1 MLKTNGNI
9 NNSITL
15 NLMSSP
21 NINSL
26 NSQDLIGPSLSSKI
40 EKFIQESQG
49 VTIPSIVFEYLSKE
63 DKDFEYKDLK
73 NFYVQFGEIDEFE
86 LNGKISIVLFKSFF
100 AANVC
105 REFLSNEHN
114 FKDNLKKDFKVKWFE
129 IEKDS
134 ELIDQKLLEKFHK
147 IDEKNK
153 IHLNLNLKE
162 LKKNGK
168 SNNKQANE
176 NDNNHLNLNDKLKN
190 NEMGMKI
197 NFNINMN
204 NVNNVNLNN
213 NINGFS
219 NINGNNING
228 FYNGNNININSQIM
242 NNNQTNLQNLFNNLQ
257 ITNNINNKFPI
268 NNINQFNTVNNIN
281 NYNNNLITNNFNHI
295 NNSYNNN
302 NYNNNYNIN
311 NNINNNNFNNDL
323 NNNNHNNPIIIN
335 NNSSIQ
341 NNHNNSNIGKYICKY
356 EILIPN
362 DKDFKIAKR
371 IIGSKGN
378 NMKQI
383 VDLIQGIKLR
393 LRGKGSGFKEGPK
406 NKESDEPLHLCISSK
421 NIEEMNRACLLINN
435 LLEKI
440 YEDYKIYCYK
450 NGLIPVPQIAI
461 KQDIIFSYRKNSH

>member
-1 MLKTNGNI
+1 MLNTNGNI

-15 NLMSSP
+15 NVMSSP

-26 NSQDLIGPSLSSKI
+26 NSENLIGPSLSSKI

-73 NFYVQFGEIDEFE
+73 NFYEQFGDIDEFE
-86 LNGKISIVLFKSFF
+86 LNGKISVVLFKSFF

-129 IEKDS
+129 IDKDS
-134 ELIDQKLLEKFHK
+134 ELIDQKLLEKFQK

-153 IHLNLNLKE
+153 FYLNLNLKN
-162 LKKNGK
+162 LKNGK
-168 SNNKQANE
+168 NKNKQTNNN
-176 NDNNHLNLNDKLKN
+176 NDLDINDSN

-228 FYNGNNININSQIM
+228 FYNGKGNNININSQIM
-242 NNNQTNLQNLFNNLQ
+242 NNNQTYLQNLFNNLQ
-257 ITNNINNKFPI
+257 IANNINNKFPI
-268 NNINQFNTVNNIN
+268 NNINNINTINTINNFNNNI
-281 NYNNNLITNNFNHI
+281 ITNNSYINQNNHNNQNSIII
-295 NNSYNNN
+295 NHNSINQ
-302 NYNNNYNIN
+302 N
-311 NNINNNNFNNDL
+311 NNIN
-323 NNNNHNNPIIIN
+323 
-335 NNSSIQ
+335 
-341 NNHNNSNIGKYICKY
+341 NNSNIGKYICKY

-362 DKDFKIAKR
+362 EKDFRIAKR

-378 NMKQI
+378 NMKKI
-383 VDLIQGIKLR
+383 VDLVQGIKLR

>member
-1 MLKTNGNI
+1 MLNTNGNI

-26 NSQDLIGPSLSSKI
+26 NSENLIGPSLSSKI

-73 NFYVQFGEIDEFE
+73 NFYEQFGDIDEFE
-86 LNGKISIVLFKSFF
+86 LNGKISVVLFKSFF

-114 FKDNLKKDFKVKWFE
+114 FKDNLKKDFKVRWFE
-129 IEKDS
+129 IDKDN
-134 ELIDQKLLEKFHK
+134 ELIDQKLLEKFQK

-153 IHLNLNLKE
+153 FYLNLNLKN
-162 LKKNGK
+162 LKNGK
-168 SNNKQANE
+168 NKNKQSNNNNDLDI
-176 NDNNHLNLNDKLKN
+176 NDNSN

-228 FYNGNNININSQIM
+228 FYNGKGNNININSQIM
-242 NNNQTNLQNLFNNLQ
+242 NNNQTDLQNLFNNLQ
-257 ITNNINNKFPI
+257 IANNINNKFPI
-268 NNINQFNTVNNIN
+268 NNINNINTINNIN
-281 NYNNNLITNNFNHI
+281 NFNNNIITNNFNSI
-295 NNSYNNN
+295 NNSYVNQNNHN
-302 NYNNNYNIN
+302 NQNSIIINHNSINQN
-311 NNINNNNFNNDL
+311 NNIN
-323 NNNNHNNPIIIN
+323 
-335 NNSSIQ
+335 
-341 NNHNNSNIGKYICKY
+341 NNSNIGKYICKY

-362 DKDFKIAKR
+362 EKDFRIAKR

-378 NMKQI
+378 NMKKI
-383 VDLIQGIKLR
+383 VDLVQGIKLR

>member
-1 MLKTNGNI
+1 MLNTNGNI

-15 NLMSSP
+15 NVMSSP

-26 NSQDLIGPSLSSKI
+26 NSENLIGPSLSSKI

-73 NFYVQFGEIDEFE
+73 NFYEQFGDIDEFE
-86 LNGKISIVLFKSFF
+86 LNGKISVVLFKSFF

-114 FKDNLKKDFKVKWFE
+114 FKDNLKKDFKVRWFE
-129 IEKDS
+129 IDKDN
-134 ELIDQKLLEKFHK
+134 ELIDQKLLEKFQK

-153 IHLNLNLKE
+153 FYLNLNLKN
-162 LKKNGK
+162 LKNGK
-168 SNNKQANE
+168 NKNKQTNNNNDLDI
-176 NDNNHLNLNDKLKN
+176 NDNSN

-228 FYNGNNININSQIM
+228 FYNGKGNNININSQIM
-242 NNNQTNLQNLFNNLQ
+242 NNNQTYLQNLFNNLQ
-257 ITNNINNKFPI
+257 IANNINNKIPI
-268 NNINQFNTVNNIN
+268 NNINNINTINNIN
-281 NYNNNLITNNFNHI
+281 NFNNNIITNNFNSI
-295 NNSYNNN
+295 NNSYVNQ
-302 NYNNNYNIN
+302 
-311 NNINNNNFNNDL
+311 
-323 NNNNHNNPIIIN
+323 NNHNNQNSIIIN
-335 NNSSIQ
+335 HNSINQ
-341 NNHNNSNIGKYICKY
+341 NNIINNNSNIGKYICKY

-362 DKDFKIAKR
+362 EKDFRIAKR

-378 NMKQI
+378 NMKKI
-383 VDLIQGIKLR
+383 VDLVQGIKLR

-450 NGLIPVPQIAI
+450 NGLNPVPQIAI

>member
-1 MLKTNGNI
+1 MLNTNGNI

-15 NLMSSP
+15 NVMSSP

-26 NSQDLIGPSLSSKI
+26 NSENLIGPSLSSKI

-73 NFYVQFGEIDEFE
+73 NFYEQFGDIDEFE
-86 LNGKISIVLFKSFF
+86 LNGKISVVLFKSFF

-114 FKDNLKKDFKVKWFE
+114 FKDNLKKDFKVRWFE
-129 IEKDS
+129 IDKDN
-134 ELIDQKLLEKFHK
+134 ELIDQKLLEKFQK

-153 IHLNLNLKE
+153 FYLNLNLKN
-162 LKKNGK
+162 LKNGK
-168 SNNKQANE
+168 NKNKQTNNNNDLDI
-176 NDNNHLNLNDKLKN
+176 NDNSN

-197 NFNINMN
+197 NFNINRN
-204 NVNNVNLNN
+204 NVNNLNLNN

-228 FYNGNNININSQIM
+228 FYNGKGNNININSQIM
-242 NNNQTNLQNLFNNLQ
+242 NNNQIYLQNLFNNLQ
-257 ITNNINNKFPI
+257 IANNINNKIPI
-268 NNINQFNTVNNIN
+268 NNINNINTINNIN
-281 NYNNNLITNNFNHI
+281 NFNNNIITNNSYI
-295 NNSYNNN
+295 NQ
-302 NYNNNYNIN
+302 
-311 NNINNNNFNNDL
+311 
-323 NNNNHNNPIIIN
+323 NNHNNQNSIIIN
-335 NNSSIQ
+335 HNSINQ
-341 NNHNNSNIGKYICKY
+341 NNNINNSNIGKYICKY

-362 DKDFKIAKR
+362 EKDFRIAKR

-378 NMKQI
+378 NMKKI
-383 VDLIQGIKLR
+383 VDLVQGIKLR

-450 NGLIPVPQIAI
+450 NGLNPVPQIAI

>member
-1 MLKTNGNI
+1 MLNTNGNI

-26 NSQDLIGPSLSSKI
+26 NSDNLIGPSLSSKI

-73 NFYVQFGEIDEFE
+73 NFYEQFGDIDEFE
-86 LNGKISIVLFKSFF
+86 LNGKISVVLFKSFF

-129 IEKDS
+129 IDKDS
-134 ELIDQKLLEKFHK
+134 ELIDQKLLEKFQK

-153 IHLNLNLKE
+153 FYLNLNLKN
-162 LKKNGK
+162 LKNGK
-168 SNNKQANE
+168 NKNKQSNNNNDLDI
-176 NDNNHLNLNDKLKN
+176 NDNSN

-228 FYNGNNININSQIM
+228 FYNGKGNNININSQIM
-242 NNNQTNLQNLFNNLQ
+242 NNNQTDLQNLFNNLQ
-257 ITNNINNKFPI
+257 IANNINNKFPI
-268 NNINQFNTVNNIN
+268 NNINNINTINNIN
-281 NYNNNLITNNFNHI
+281 NFNNNIITNNFNSI
-295 NNSYNNN
+295 NNSYVNQNNHN
-302 NYNNNYNIN
+302 NQNSIIINHNSINQN
-311 NNINNNNFNNDL
+311 NNIN
-323 NNNNHNNPIIIN
+323 
-335 NNSSIQ
+335 
-341 NNHNNSNIGKYICKY
+341 NNSNIGKYICKY

-362 DKDFKIAKR
+362 EKDFRIAKR

-378 NMKQI
+378 NMKKI
-383 VDLIQGIKLR
+383 VDLVQGIKLR

>member
-1 MLKTNGNI
+1 MLNTNGNI

-15 NLMSSP
+15 NVMSSP

-26 NSQDLIGPSLSSKI
+26 NSENLIGPSLSSKI

-73 NFYVQFGEIDEFE
+73 NFYEQFGDIDEFE
-86 LNGKISIVLFKSFF
+86 LNGKISVVLFKSFF

-114 FKDNLKKDFKVKWFE
+114 FKDNLKKDFKVRWFE
-129 IEKDS
+129 IDKDN
-134 ELIDQKLLEKFHK
+134 ELIDQKLLEKFQK

-153 IHLNLNLKE
+153 FYLNLNLKN
-162 LKKNGK
+162 LKNGK
-168 SNNKQANE
+168 NKNKQTNNNNDLDI
-176 NDNNHLNLNDKLKN
+176 NDNSN

-228 FYNGNNININSQIM
+228 FYNGKGNNININSQIM
-242 NNNQTNLQNLFNNLQ
+242 NNNQTYLQNLFNNLQ
-257 ITNNINNKFPI
+257 IANNINNKIPI
-268 NNINQFNTVNNIN
+268 NNINNINTINNIN
-281 NYNNNLITNNFNHI
+281 NFNNNIITNNSYI
-295 NNSYNNN
+295 NQ
-302 NYNNNYNIN
+302 
-311 NNINNNNFNNDL
+311 
-323 NNNNHNNPIIIN
+323 NNHNNQNSIIIN
-335 NNSSIQ
+335 HNSINQ
-341 NNHNNSNIGKYICKY
+341 NNNINNSNIGKYICKY

-362 DKDFKIAKR
+362 EKDFRIAKR

-378 NMKQI
+378 NMKKI
-383 VDLIQGIKLR
+383 VDLVQGIKLR

-450 NGLIPVPQIAI
+450 NGLNPVPQIAI

>member
-1 MLKTNGNI
+1 MLNTNGNI

-26 NSQDLIGPSLSSKI
+26 NSENLIGPSLSSKI

-73 NFYVQFGEIDEFE
+73 NFYEQFGDIDEFE
-86 LNGKISIVLFKSFF
+86 LNGKISVVLFKSFF

-114 FKDNLKKDFKVKWFE
+114 FKDNLKKDFNVKWFE
-129 IEKDS
+129 IDKDS
-134 ELIDQKLLEKFHK
+134 ELIDQKLLEKFQK

-153 IHLNLNLKE
+153 FYLNLNLKN
-162 LKKNGK
+162 LKNGK
-168 SNNKQANE
+168 NKNKQSNNN
-176 NDNNHLNLNDKLKN
+176 NDLDINDSN

-228 FYNGNNININSQIM
+228 FYNGKGNNININSQIM
-242 NNNQTNLQNLFNNLQ
+242 NNNQTDLQNLFNNLQ
-257 ITNNINNKFPI
+257 IANNINNKFPI
-268 NNINQFNTVNNIN
+268 NNINNINTINNIN
-281 NYNNNLITNNFNHI
+281 NFNNNIITNNFNSI
-295 NNSYNNN
+295 NNSYVNQNNHN
-302 NYNNNYNIN
+302 NQNSIIIN
-311 NNINNNNFNNDL
+311 HNSINQNNNFNN
-323 NNNNHNNPIIIN
+323 
-335 NNSSIQ
+335 
-341 NNHNNSNIGKYICKY
+341 NSNTGKYICKY

-362 DKDFKIAKR
+362 EKDFRIAKR

-378 NMKQI
+378 NMKKI
-383 VDLIQGIKLR
+383 VDLVQGIKLR

>member
-1 MLKTNGNI
+1 MLNTNGNI

-26 NSQDLIGPSLSSKI
+26 NSENLIGPSLSSKI

-73 NFYVQFGEIDEFE
+73 NFYEQFGDIDEFE
-86 LNGKISIVLFKSFF
+86 LNGKISVVLFKSFF

-114 FKDNLKKDFKVKWFE
+114 FKDNLKKDFKVRWFE
-129 IEKDS
+129 IDKDN
-134 ELIDQKLLEKFHK
+134 ELINQKLLEKFQK
-147 IDEKNK
+147 INEKNK
-153 IHLNLNLKE
+153 FYLNLNLKN
-162 LKKNGK
+162 LKNGK
-168 SNNKQANE
+168 NKNKQTNNNNDLDI
-176 NDNNHLNLNDKLKN
+176 NDNSN

-228 FYNGNNININSQIM
+228 FYNGKVNNININSQIM
-242 NNNQTNLQNLFNNLQ
+242 NNNQTYLQNLFNNLQ
-257 ITNNINNKFPI
+257 IANNINNKIPI
-268 NNINQFNTVNNIN
+268 NNINNINTINNIN
-281 NYNNNLITNNFNHI
+281 NFNNNIITNNSYI
-295 NNSYNNN
+295 NQ
-302 NYNNNYNIN
+302 
-311 NNINNNNFNNDL
+311 
-323 NNNNHNNPIIIN
+323 NNHNNQNSIIIN
-335 NNSSIQ
+335 HNSINQ
-341 NNHNNSNIGKYICKY
+341 NNNYKNSNIGKYICKY

-362 DKDFKIAKR
+362 EKDFRIAKR

-378 NMKQI
+378 NMKKI
-383 VDLIQGIKLR
+383 VDLVQGIKLR

-450 NGLIPVPQIAI
+450 NGLNPVPQIAI
-461 KQDIIFSYRKNSH
+461 KQDMIFSYRKNSH

>member
-1 MLKTNGNI
+1 MLNTNGNI
-9 NNSITL
+9 NNSIIL
-15 NLMSSP
+15 NVMSSP

-26 NSQDLIGPSLSSKI
+26 NSENLIGPSLSSKI

-73 NFYVQFGEIDEFE
+73 NFYEQFGDIDEFE
-86 LNGKISIVLFKSFF
+86 LNGKISVVLFKSFF

-114 FKDNLKKDFKVKWFE
+114 FKDNLKKDFKVRWFE
-129 IEKDS
+129 IDKDN
-134 ELIDQKLLEKFHK
+134 ELIDQKLLEKFQK

-153 IHLNLNLKE
+153 FYLNLNLKN
-162 LKKNGK
+162 LKNGK
-168 SNNKQANE
+168 NKNKQTNNNNDLDI
-176 NDNNHLNLNDKLKN
+176 NDNLN

-204 NVNNVNLNN
+204 NVNNLNLNN

-228 FYNGNNININSQIM
+228 FYNGKGNNININSQIM
-242 NNNQTNLQNLFNNLQ
+242 NNNQIYLQNLFNNLQ
-257 ITNNINNKFPI
+257 IANNINNKIPI
-268 NNINQFNTVNNIN
+268 NNINNINTINNIN
-281 NYNNNLITNNFNHI
+281 NFNNNIITNNSYI
-295 NNSYNNN
+295 NQ
-302 NYNNNYNIN
+302 
-311 NNINNNNFNNDL
+311 
-323 NNNNHNNPIIIN
+323 NNHNNQNSIIIN
-335 NNSSIQ
+335 NNSINQ
-341 NNHNNSNIGKYICKY
+341 NNNINNSNIGKYICKY

-362 DKDFKIAKR
+362 EKDFRIAKR

-378 NMKQI
+378 NMKKI
-383 VDLIQGIKLR
+383 VDLVQGIKLR

>member
-1 MLKTNGNI
+1 MLNTNGNI

-15 NLMSSP
+15 NVMSSP

-26 NSQDLIGPSLSSKI
+26 NSENLIGPSLSSKI

-73 NFYVQFGEIDEFE
+73 NFYEQFGDIDEFE
-86 LNGKISIVLFKSFF
+86 LNGKISVVLFKSFF

-129 IEKDS
+129 IDKDS
-134 ELIDQKLLEKFHK
+134 ELIDQKLLEKFQK

-153 IHLNLNLKE
+153 FYLNLNLKN
-162 LKKNGK
+162 LKNGK
-168 SNNKQANE
+168 NKNKQTNNNNDLDI
-176 NDNNHLNLNDKLKN
+176 NDNLN

-228 FYNGNNININSQIM
+228 FYNGKGNNININSQIM
-242 NNNQTNLQNLFNNLQ
+242 NNNQIYLQNLFNNLQ
-257 ITNNINNKFPI
+257 IANNINNKIPI
-268 NNINQFNTVNNIN
+268 NNINNINTINNIN
-281 NYNNNLITNNFNHI
+281 NFNNNIITNNFNSI
-295 NNSYNNN
+295 NNSHVNQNNHN
-302 NYNNNYNIN
+302 NQNSIIIN
-311 NNINNNNFNNDL
+311 HNSINQNNNFN
-323 NNNNHNNPIIIN
+323 
-335 NNSSIQ
+335 
-341 NNHNNSNIGKYICKY
+341 NNSNIGKYICKY

-362 DKDFKIAKR
+362 EKDFRIAKR

-378 NMKQI
+378 NMKKI
-383 VDLIQGIKLR
+383 VDLVQGIKLR

>member
-1 MLKTNGNI
+1 MLNTNGNI
-9 NNSITL
+9 NNSIIL
-15 NLMSSP
+15 NVMSSP

-26 NSQDLIGPSLSSKI
+26 NSENLIGPSLSSKI

-73 NFYVQFGEIDEFE
+73 NFYEQFGDIDEFE
-86 LNGKISIVLFKSFF
+86 LNGKISVVLFKSFF

-114 FKDNLKKDFKVKWFE
+114 FKDNLKKDFKVRWFE
-129 IEKDS
+129 IDKDN
-134 ELIDQKLLEKFHK
+134 ELIDQKLLEKFQK

-153 IHLNLNLKE
+153 FYLNLNLKN
-162 LKKNGK
+162 LKNGK
-168 SNNKQANE
+168 NKNKQTNNNNDLDI
-176 NDNNHLNLNDKLKN
+176 NDNLN

-204 NVNNVNLNN
+204 NVNNLNLNN

-228 FYNGNNININSQIM
+228 FYNGKGNNININSQIM
-242 NNNQTNLQNLFNNLQ
+242 NNNQIYLQNLFNNLQ
-257 ITNNINNKFPI
+257 IANNINNKIPI
-268 NNINQFNTVNNIN
+268 NNINNINTINNIN
-281 NYNNNLITNNFNHI
+281 NFNNNIITNNSYI
-295 NNSYNNN
+295 NQ
-302 NYNNNYNIN
+302 
-311 NNINNNNFNNDL
+311 
-323 NNNNHNNPIIIN
+323 NNHNNQNSIIIN
-335 NNSSIQ
+335 HNSINQ
-341 NNHNNSNIGKYICKY
+341 NNNINNSNIGKYICKY

-362 DKDFKIAKR
+362 EKDFRIAKR

-378 NMKQI
+378 NMKKI
-383 VDLIQGIKLR
+383 VDLVQGIKLR

>member
-1 MLKTNGNI
+1 MLNTNGSIKNL
-9 NNSITL
+9 ITL

-26 NSQDLIGPSLSSKI
+26 NSENLIGPSLSSKI

-73 NFYVQFGEIDEFE
+73 NFYEQFGDIDEFE
-86 LNGKISIVLFKSFF
+86 LNGKISVVLFKSFF

-114 FKDNLKKDFKVKWFE
+114 FKDNLKKDFKVRWFE
-129 IEKDS
+129 IDKDN
-134 ELIDQKLLEKFHK
+134 ELIDQKLLEKFQK

-153 IHLNLNLKE
+153 FYLNLNLKN
-162 LKKNGK
+162 LKNGK
-168 SNNKQANE
+168 NKNKQTNNNNDLDI
-176 NDNNHLNLNDKLKN
+176 NDNSN

-228 FYNGNNININSQIM
+228 FYNGKGNNININSQIM
-242 NNNQTNLQNLFNNLQ
+242 NNNQIYLQNLFNNLQ
-257 ITNNINNKFPI
+257 IANNINNKIPI
-268 NNINQFNTVNNIN
+268 NNINNINTINNIN
-281 NYNNNLITNNFNHI
+281 NFNNNIITNNSYINQNNHNNQNSIII
-295 NNSYNNN
+295 NHNSINQ
-302 NYNNNYNIN
+302 N
-311 NNINNNNFNNDL
+311 NNIN
-323 NNNNHNNPIIIN
+323 
-335 NNSSIQ
+335 
-341 NNHNNSNIGKYICKY
+341 NNSNIGKYICKY

-362 DKDFKIAKR
+362 EKDFRIAKR

-378 NMKQI
+378 NMKKI
-383 VDLIQGIKLR
+383 VDLVQGIKLR

>member
-1 MLKTNGNI
+1 MLNTNGNI

-26 NSQDLIGPSLSSKI
+26 NSENLIGPSLSSKI

-73 NFYVQFGEIDEFE
+73 NFYEQFGDIDEFE
-86 LNGKISIVLFKSFF
+86 LNGKISVVLFKSFF

-114 FKDNLKKDFKVKWFE
+114 FKDNLKKDFNVKWFE
-129 IEKDS
+129 IDKDS
-134 ELIDQKLLEKFHK
+134 ELIDQKLLEKFQK

-153 IHLNLNLKE
+153 FYLNLNLKN
-162 LKKNGK
+162 LKNGK
-168 SNNKQANE
+168 NKNKQSNNNNDLDI
-176 NDNNHLNLNDKLKN
+176 NDNSN

-228 FYNGNNININSQIM
+228 FYNGKGNNININSQIM
-242 NNNQTNLQNLFNNLQ
+242 NNNQTDLQNLFNNLQ

-268 NNINQFNTVNNIN
+268 NNINTINNIN
-281 NYNNNLITNNFNHI
+281 NFNNNIITNNFNSI
-295 NNSYNNN
+295 NNSY
-302 NYNNNYNIN
+302 IN
-311 NNINNNNFNNDL
+311 Q
-323 NNNNHNNPIIIN
+323 NNHNNQNSIIINHNSINQNNIIN
-335 NNSSIQ
+335 NNS
-341 NNHNNSNIGKYICKY
+341 NTGKYICKY

-362 DKDFKIAKR
+362 EKDFRIAKR

-378 NMKQI
+378 NMKKI
-383 VDLIQGIKLR
+383 VDLVQGIKLR

>member
-1 MLKTNGNI
+1 MLNTNGNI

-15 NLMSSP
+15 NVMSSP

-26 NSQDLIGPSLSSKI
+26 NSENLIGPSLSSKI

-73 NFYVQFGEIDEFE
+73 NFYEQFGDIDEFE
-86 LNGKISIVLFKSFF
+86 LNGKISVVLFKSFF

-114 FKDNLKKDFKVKWFE
+114 FKDNLKKDFKVRWFE
-129 IEKDS
+129 IDKDN
-134 ELIDQKLLEKFHK
+134 ELINQKLLEKFQK
-147 IDEKNK
+147 INEKNK
-153 IHLNLNLKE
+153 FYLNLNLKN
-162 LKKNGK
+162 LKNGK
-168 SNNKQANE
+168 NKNKQTNNNNDLDI
-176 NDNNHLNLNDKLKN
+176 NDNSN

-228 FYNGNNININSQIM
+228 FYNGKVNNININSQIM
-242 NNNQTNLQNLFNNLQ
+242 NNNQTYLQNLVNNLQ
-257 ITNNINNKFPI
+257 IANNINNKIPI
-268 NNINQFNTVNNIN
+268 NNINNINTINNIN
-281 NYNNNLITNNFNHI
+281 NFNNNIITNNSYI
-295 NNSYNNN
+295 NQ
-302 NYNNNYNIN
+302 
-311 NNINNNNFNNDL
+311 
-323 NNNNHNNPIIIN
+323 NNHNNQNSIIIN
-335 NNSSIQ
+335 HNSINQ
-341 NNHNNSNIGKYICKY
+341 NNNINNSNIGKYICKY

-362 DKDFKIAKR
+362 EKDFRIAKR

-378 NMKQI
+378 NMKKI
-383 VDLIQGIKLR
+383 VDLVQGIKLR

-450 NGLIPVPQIAI
+450 NGLNPVPQIAI
-461 KQDIIFSYRKNSH
+461 KQDMIFSYRKNSH

>member
-1 MLKTNGNI
+1 MLNTNGSI
-9 NNSITL
+9 KNSITL

-26 NSQDLIGPSLSSKI
+26 NSENLIGPSLSSKI

-73 NFYVQFGEIDEFE
+73 NFYEQFGDIDEFE
-86 LNGKISIVLFKSFF
+86 LNGKISVVLFKSFF

-114 FKDNLKKDFKVKWFE
+114 FKDNLKKDFNVKWFE
-129 IEKDS
+129 IDKDS
-134 ELIDQKLLEKFHK
+134 ELIDQKLLEKFQK

-153 IHLNLNLKE
+153 FYLNLNLKN
-162 LKKNGK
+162 LKNGK
-168 SNNKQANE
+168 NKNKQSNNNNDLDI
-176 NDNNHLNLNDKLKN
+176 NDNSN

-228 FYNGNNININSQIM
+228 FYNGKGNNININSQIM
-242 NNNQTNLQNLFNNLQ
+242 NNNQTDLQNLFNNLQ
-257 ITNNINNKFPI
+257 IANNINNKFPI
-268 NNINQFNTVNNIN
+268 NNINNINTINNIN
-281 NYNNNLITNNFNHI
+281 NFNNNIITNNFNSI
-295 NNSYNNN
+295 NNSYVNQNNHN
-302 NYNNNYNIN
+302 NQNSIIIN
-311 NNINNNNFNNDL
+311 HNSINQNNNFNN
-323 NNNNHNNPIIIN
+323 
-335 NNSSIQ
+335 
-341 NNHNNSNIGKYICKY
+341 NSNTGKYICKY

-362 DKDFKIAKR
+362 EKDFRIAKR

-378 NMKQI
+378 NMKKI
-383 VDLIQGIKLR
+383 VDLVQGIKLR

>member
-1 MLKTNGNI
+1 MLNTNGNI

-26 NSQDLIGPSLSSKI
+26 NSENLIGPSLSSKI

-73 NFYVQFGEIDEFE
+73 NFYEQFGDIDEFE
-86 LNGKISIVLFKSFF
+86 LNGKISVVLFKSFF

-129 IEKDS
+129 IDKDS
-134 ELIDQKLLEKFHK
+134 ELIDQKLLEKFQK

-153 IHLNLNLKE
+153 FYLNLNLKN
-162 LKKNGK
+162 LKNGK
-168 SNNKQANE
+168 NKNKQSNNNNDLDI
-176 NDNNHLNLNDKLKN
+176 NDNSN

-228 FYNGNNININSQIM
+228 FYNGKGNNININSQIM
-242 NNNQTNLQNLFNNLQ
+242 NNNQTDLQNLFNNLQ
-257 ITNNINNKFPI
+257 IANNINNKIPI
-268 NNINQFNTVNNIN
+268 NNINNINTINNIN
-281 NYNNNLITNNFNHI
+281 NFNNNIITNNSYINQNNHNNQNSIII
-295 NNSYNNN
+295 NHNS
-302 NYNNNYNIN
+302 IN
-311 NNINNNNFNNDL
+311 QNNNFN
-323 NNNNHNNPIIIN
+323 
-335 NNSSIQ
+335 
-341 NNHNNSNIGKYICKY
+341 NNSNIGKYICKY

-362 DKDFKIAKR
+362 EKDFRIAKR

-378 NMKQI
+378 NMKKI
-383 VDLIQGIKLR
+383 VDLVQGIKLR

>member
-1 MLKTNGNI
+1 MLNTNGNI
-9 NNSITL
+9 KNLITL

-26 NSQDLIGPSLSSKI
+26 NSDNLIGPSLSSKI

-73 NFYVQFGEIDEFE
+73 NFYEQFGDIDEFE
-86 LNGKISIVLFKSFF
+86 LNGKISVVLFKSFF

-129 IEKDS
+129 IDKDS
-134 ELIDQKLLEKFHK
+134 ELIDQKLLEKFQK

-153 IHLNLNLKE
+153 FYLNLNLKN
-162 LKKNGK
+162 LKNGK
-168 SNNKQANE
+168 NKNKQSNNNNDLDI
-176 NDNNHLNLNDKLKN
+176 NDNLN

-204 NVNNVNLNN
+204 NVNNLNLNN

-228 FYNGNNININSQIM
+228 FYNGKGNNININSQIM
-242 NNNQTNLQNLFNNLQ
+242 NNNQTDLQNLFNNLQ
-257 ITNNINNKFPI
+257 IANNINNKFPI
-268 NNINQFNTVNNIN
+268 NNINNINTINNIN
-281 NYNNNLITNNFNHI
+281 NFNNNIITNNSYI
-295 NNSYNNN
+295 NQ
-302 NYNNNYNIN
+302 
-311 NNINNNNFNNDL
+311 
-323 NNNNHNNPIIIN
+323 NNHNNQNSIIIN
-335 NNSSIQ
+335 HNSINQ
-341 NNHNNSNIGKYICKY
+341 NNIINNNSNIGKYICKY

-362 DKDFKIAKR
+362 EKDFRIAKR

-378 NMKQI
+378 NMKKI
-383 VDLIQGIKLR
+383 VDLVQGIKLR

-461 KQDIIFSYRKNSH
+461 KQDISFSYRKNSH

>member
-1 MLKTNGNI
+1 MLNTNGNI

-15 NLMSSP
+15 NVMSSP

-26 NSQDLIGPSLSSKI
+26 NSENLIGPSLSSKI

-73 NFYVQFGEIDEFE
+73 NFYEQFGDIDEFE
-86 LNGKISIVLFKSFF
+86 LNGKISVVLFKSFF

-114 FKDNLKKDFKVKWFE
+114 FKDNLKKDFKVRWFE
-129 IEKDS
+129 IDKDN
-134 ELIDQKLLEKFHK
+134 ELIDQKLLEKFQK

-153 IHLNLNLKE
+153 FYLNLNLKN
-162 LKKNGK
+162 LKNGK
-168 SNNKQANE
+168 NKNKQTNNNNDLDI
-176 NDNNHLNLNDKLKN
+176 NDNSN

-204 NVNNVNLNN
+204 NVNNLNLNN

-228 FYNGNNININSQIM
+228 FYNGKGNNININSQIM
-242 NNNQTNLQNLFNNLQ
+242 NNNQIYLQNLFNNLQ
-257 ITNNINNKFPI
+257 IANNINNKIPI
-268 NNINQFNTVNNIN
+268 NNINNINTINNIN
-281 NYNNNLITNNFNHI
+281 NFNNNIITNNSYI
-295 NNSYNNN
+295 NQ
-302 NYNNNYNIN
+302 
-311 NNINNNNFNNDL
+311 
-323 NNNNHNNPIIIN
+323 NNHNNQNSIIIN
-335 NNSSIQ
+335 HNSINQ
-341 NNHNNSNIGKYICKY
+341 NNNINNSNIGKYICKY

-362 DKDFKIAKR
+362 EKDFRIAKR

-378 NMKQI
+378 NMKKI
-383 VDLIQGIKLR
+383 VDLVQGIKLR

-450 NGLIPVPQIAI
+450 NGLNPVPQIAI

>member
-1 MLKTNGNI
+1 MLNTNGNI

-15 NLMSSP
+15 NVMSSP

-26 NSQDLIGPSLSSKI
+26 NSENLIGPSLSSKI

-73 NFYVQFGEIDEFE
+73 NFYEQFGDIDEFE
-86 LNGKISIVLFKSFF
+86 LNGKISVVLFKSFF

-129 IEKDS
+129 IDKDS
-134 ELIDQKLLEKFHK
+134 ELIDQKLLEKFQK

-153 IHLNLNLKE
+153 FYLNLNLKN
-162 LKKNGK
+162 LKNGK
-168 SNNKQANE
+168 NKNKQSNNNNDLDI
-176 NDNNHLNLNDKLKN
+176 NDNSN

-228 FYNGNNININSQIM
+228 FYNGKGNNININSQIM
-242 NNNQTNLQNLFNNLQ
+242 NNNQTDLQNLFNNLQ
-257 ITNNINNKFPI
+257 IANNINNKFPI
-268 NNINQFNTVNNIN
+268 NNINNINTINNIN
-281 NYNNNLITNNFNHI
+281 NFNNNIITNNSYI
-295 NNSYNNN
+295 NQ
-302 NYNNNYNIN
+302 
-311 NNINNNNFNNDL
+311 
-323 NNNNHNNPIIIN
+323 NNHNNQNSIIIN
-335 NNSSIQ
+335 HNSINQ
-341 NNHNNSNIGKYICKY
+341 NNNINNSNIGKYICKY

-362 DKDFKIAKR
+362 EKDFRIAKR

-378 NMKQI
+378 NMKKI
-383 VDLIQGIKLR
+383 VDLVQGIKLR

-450 NGLIPVPQIAI
+450 NGLNPVPQIAI

>member
-1 MLKTNGNI
+1 MLNTNGNI

-26 NSQDLIGPSLSSKI
+26 NSENLIGPSLSSKI

-73 NFYVQFGEIDEFE
+73 NFYEQFGDIDEFE
-86 LNGKISIVLFKSFF
+86 LNGKISVVLFKSFF

-114 FKDNLKKDFKVKWFE
+114 FKDNLKKDFNVKWFE
-129 IEKDS
+129 IDKDS
-134 ELIDQKLLEKFHK
+134 ELIDQKLLEKFQK

-153 IHLNLNLKE
+153 FYLNLNLKN
-162 LKKNGK
+162 LKNGK
-168 SNNKQANE
+168 NKNKQSNNNNDLDI
-176 NDNNHLNLNDKLKN
+176 NDNSN

-228 FYNGNNININSQIM
+228 FYNGKGNNININSQIM
-242 NNNQTNLQNLFNNLQ
+242 NNNQTDLQNLFNNLQ
-257 ITNNINNKFPI
+257 IANNINNKFPI
-268 NNINQFNTVNNIN
+268 NNINTINNIN
-281 NYNNNLITNNFNHI
+281 NFNNNIITNNFNSI
-295 NNSYNNN
+295 NNSYVNQNNHN
-302 NYNNNYNIN
+302 NQNSIIIN
-311 NNINNNNFNNDL
+311 HNSINQNNNFNN
-323 NNNNHNNPIIIN
+323 
-335 NNSSIQ
+335 
-341 NNHNNSNIGKYICKY
+341 NSNTGKYICKY

-362 DKDFKIAKR
+362 EKDFRIAKR

-378 NMKQI
+378 NMKKI
-383 VDLIQGIKLR
+383 VDLVQGIKLR

>member
-1 MLKTNGNI
+1 MLNTNGNI

-26 NSQDLIGPSLSSKI
+26 NSENLIGPSLSSKI

-73 NFYVQFGEIDEFE
+73 NFYEQFGDIDEFE
-86 LNGKISIVLFKSFF
+86 LNGKISVVLFKSFF

-129 IEKDS
+129 IDKDS
-134 ELIDQKLLEKFHK
+134 ELIDQKLLEKFQK

-153 IHLNLNLKE
+153 FYLNLNLKN
-162 LKKNGK
+162 LKNGK
-168 SNNKQANE
+168 NKNKQSNNNNDLDI
-176 NDNNHLNLNDKLKN
+176 NDNSN

-228 FYNGNNININSQIM
+228 FYNGKGNNININSQIM
-242 NNNQTNLQNLFNNLQ
+242 NNNQTDLQNLFNNLQ
-257 ITNNINNKFPI
+257 IANNINNKFPI
-268 NNINQFNTVNNIN
+268 NNINNINTINNIN
-281 NYNNNLITNNFNHI
+281 NFNNNIITNNSYINQNNHNNQNSIII
-295 NNSYNNN
+295 NHNS
-302 NYNNNYNIN
+302 IN
-311 NNINNNNFNNDL
+311 QNNNFN
-323 NNNNHNNPIIIN
+323 
-335 NNSSIQ
+335 
-341 NNHNNSNIGKYICKY
+341 NNSNIGKYICKY

-362 DKDFKIAKR
+362 EKDFRIAKR

-378 NMKQI
+378 NMKKI
-383 VDLIQGIKLR
+383 VDLVQGIKLR

>member
-1 MLKTNGNI
+1 MLNTNGNI

-26 NSQDLIGPSLSSKI
+26 NSENLIGPSLSSKI

-73 NFYVQFGEIDEFE
+73 NFYEQFGDIDEFE
-86 LNGKISIVLFKSFF
+86 LNGKISVVLFKSFF

-129 IEKDS
+129 IDKDS
-134 ELIDQKLLEKFHK
+134 ELIDQKLLEKFQK

-153 IHLNLNLKE
+153 FYLNLNLKN
-162 LKKNGK
+162 LKNGK
-168 SNNKQANE
+168 NKNKQSNNNNDLDI
-176 NDNNHLNLNDKLKN
+176 NDNSN

-228 FYNGNNININSQIM
+228 FYNGKGNNININSQIM
-242 NNNQTNLQNLFNNLQ
+242 NNNQTDLQNLFNNLQ
-257 ITNNINNKFPI
+257 IANNINNKFPI
-268 NNINQFNTVNNIN
+268 NNINNINTINNIN
-281 NYNNNLITNNFNHI
+281 NFNNNIITNNFNSI
-295 NNSYNNN
+295 NNSYVNQNNHN
-302 NYNNNYNIN
+302 NQNSIIINHNSINQN
-311 NNINNNNFNNDL
+311 NNIN
-323 NNNNHNNPIIIN
+323 
-335 NNSSIQ
+335 
-341 NNHNNSNIGKYICKY
+341 NNSNIGKYICKY

-362 DKDFKIAKR
+362 EKDFRIAKR

-378 NMKQI
+378 NMKKI
-383 VDLIQGIKLR
+383 VDLVQGIKLR

>member
-1 MLKTNGNI
+1 MLNTNGNI

-15 NLMSSP
+15 NVMSSP

-26 NSQDLIGPSLSSKI
+26 NSENLIGPSLSSKI

-73 NFYVQFGEIDEFE
+73 NFYEQFGDIDEFE
-86 LNGKISIVLFKSFF
+86 LNGKISVVLFKSFF

-114 FKDNLKKDFKVKWFE
+114 FKDNLKKDFKVRWFE
-129 IEKDS
+129 IDKDN
-134 ELIDQKLLEKFHK
+134 ELIDQKLLEKFQK

-153 IHLNLNLKE
+153 FYLNLNLKN
-162 LKKNGK
+162 LKNGK
-168 SNNKQANE
+168 NKNKQTNNNNDLDI
-176 NDNNHLNLNDKLKN
+176 NDNLN

-228 FYNGNNININSQIM
+228 FYNGKGNNININSQIM
-242 NNNQTNLQNLFNNLQ
+242 NNNQIYLQNLFNNLQ
-257 ITNNINNKFPI
+257 IANNINNKIPI
-268 NNINQFNTVNNIN
+268 NNINNINTINNIN
-281 NYNNNLITNNFNHI
+281 NFNNNIITNNSYI
-295 NNSYNNN
+295 NQ
-302 NYNNNYNIN
+302 
-311 NNINNNNFNNDL
+311 
-323 NNNNHNNPIIIN
+323 NNHNNQNSIIIN
-335 NNSSIQ
+335 HNSINQ
-341 NNHNNSNIGKYICKY
+341 NNNINNSNIGKYICKY

-362 DKDFKIAKR
+362 EKDFRIAKR

-378 NMKQI
+378 NMKKI
-383 VDLIQGIKLR
+383 VDLVQGIKLR

>member
-1 MLKTNGNI
+1 MLNTNGNI
-9 NNSITL
+9 KNLITL

-26 NSQDLIGPSLSSKI
+26 NSDNLIGPSLSSKI

-73 NFYVQFGEIDEFE
+73 NFYEQFGDIDEFE
-86 LNGKISIVLFKSFF
+86 LNGKISVVLFKSFF

-129 IEKDS
+129 IDKDS
-134 ELIDQKLLEKFHK
+134 ELIDQKLLEKFQK

-153 IHLNLNLKE
+153 FYLNLNLKN
-162 LKKNGK
+162 LKNGK
-168 SNNKQANE
+168 NKNKQSNNNNDLDI
-176 NDNNHLNLNDKLKN
+176 NDNSN

-228 FYNGNNININSQIM
+228 FYNGKGNNININSQIM
-242 NNNQTNLQNLFNNLQ
+242 NNNQTDLQNLFNNLQ
-257 ITNNINNKFPI
+257 IANNINNKFPI
-268 NNINQFNTVNNIN
+268 NNINNINTINNIN
-281 NYNNNLITNNFNHI
+281 NFNNNIITNNFNPI
-295 NNSYNNN
+295 NNSYINQNNHN
-302 NYNNNYNIN
+302 NQNSIIIN
-311 NNINNNNFNNDL
+311 HNSINQNNNFN
-323 NNNNHNNPIIIN
+323 
-335 NNSSIQ
+335 
-341 NNHNNSNIGKYICKY
+341 NNSNIGKYICKY

-362 DKDFKIAKR
+362 EKDFRIAKR

-378 NMKQI
+378 NMKKI
-383 VDLIQGIKLR
+383 VDLVQGIKLR

>member
-1 MLKTNGNI
+1 MLNTNGNI

-26 NSQDLIGPSLSSKI
+26 NSENLIGPSLSSKI

-73 NFYVQFGEIDEFE
+73 NFYEQFGDIDEFE
-86 LNGKISIVLFKSFF
+86 LNGKISVVLFKSFF

-129 IEKDS
+129 IDKDS
-134 ELIDQKLLEKFHK
+134 ELIDQKLLEKFQK

-153 IHLNLNLKE
+153 FYLNLNLKN
-162 LKKNGK
+162 LKNGK
-168 SNNKQANE
+168 NKNKQSNNNNDLDI
-176 NDNNHLNLNDKLKN
+176 NDNSN

-228 FYNGNNININSQIM
+228 FYNGKGNNININSQIM
-242 NNNQTNLQNLFNNLQ
+242 NNNQTDLQNLFNNLQ
-257 ITNNINNKFPI
+257 IANNINNKFPI
-268 NNINQFNTVNNIN
+268 NNINNINTINNIN
-281 NYNNNLITNNFNHI
+281 NFNNNIITNNFNSI
-295 NNSYNNN
+295 NNSYVNQNNHN
-302 NYNNNYNIN
+302 NQNSIIIN
-311 NNINNNNFNNDL
+311 HNSINQNNNFN
-323 NNNNHNNPIIIN
+323 
-335 NNSSIQ
+335 
-341 NNHNNSNIGKYICKY
+341 NNSNIGKYICKY

-362 DKDFKIAKR
+362 EKDFRIAKR

-378 NMKQI
+378 NMKKI
-383 VDLIQGIKLR
+383 VDLVQGIKLR

>member
-1 MLKTNGNI
+1 MLNTNGNI

-15 NLMSSP
+15 NVMSSP

-26 NSQDLIGPSLSSKI
+26 NSENLIGPSLSSKI

-73 NFYVQFGEIDEFE
+73 NFYEQFGDIDEFE
-86 LNGKISIVLFKSFF
+86 LNGKISVVLFKSFF

-114 FKDNLKKDFKVKWFE
+114 FKDNLKKDFKVRWFE
-129 IEKDS
+129 IDKDN
-134 ELIDQKLLEKFHK
+134 ELIDQKLLEKFQK

-153 IHLNLNLKE
+153 FYLNLNLKN
-162 LKKNGK
+162 LKNGK
-168 SNNKQANE
+168 NKNKQTNNNNDLDI
-176 NDNNHLNLNDKLKN
+176 NDNSN

-228 FYNGNNININSQIM
+228 FYNGKGNNININSQIM
-242 NNNQTNLQNLFNNLQ
+242 NNNQIYLQNLFNNLQ
-257 ITNNINNKFPI
+257 IANNINNKIPI
-268 NNINQFNTVNNIN
+268 NNINNINTINNIN
-281 NYNNNLITNNFNHI
+281 NFNNNIITNNSYI
-295 NNSYNNN
+295 NQ
-302 NYNNNYNIN
+302 
-311 NNINNNNFNNDL
+311 
-323 NNNNHNNPIIIN
+323 NNHNNQNSIIIN
-335 NNSSIQ
+335 HNSINQ
-341 NNHNNSNIGKYICKY
+341 NNNINNSNIGKYICKY

-362 DKDFKIAKR
+362 EKDFRLAKR

-378 NMKQI
+378 NMKKI
-383 VDLIQGIKLR
+383 VDLVQGIKLR

-450 NGLIPVPQIAI
+450 NGLNPVPQIAI
-461 KQDIIFSYRKNSH
+461 KQDIIFSYRKIVINFYICE

>member
-1 MLKTNGNI
+1 MLNTNGNI
-9 NNSITL
+9 NNLITL

-26 NSQDLIGPSLSSKI
+26 NSDNLIGPSLSSKI

-73 NFYVQFGEIDEFE
+73 NFYEQFGDIDEFE
-86 LNGKISIVLFKSFF
+86 LNGKISVVLFKSFF

-129 IEKDS
+129 IDKDS
-134 ELIDQKLLEKFHK
+134 ELIDQKLLEKFQK

-153 IHLNLNLKE
+153 FYLNLNLKN
-162 LKKNGK
+162 LKNGK
-168 SNNKQANE
+168 NKNKQSNNNNDLDI
-176 NDNNHLNLNDKLKN
+176 NDNSN

-228 FYNGNNININSQIM
+228 FYNGKGNNININSQIM
-242 NNNQTNLQNLFNNLQ
+242 NNNQTDLQNLFNNLQ
-257 ITNNINNKFPI
+257 IANNINNKFPI
-268 NNINQFNTVNNIN
+268 NNINNINTINNIN
-281 NYNNNLITNNFNHI
+281 NFNNNIITNNFNSI
-295 NNSYNNN
+295 NNSYVNQ
-302 NYNNNYNIN
+302 
-311 NNINNNNFNNDL
+311 
-323 NNNNHNNPIIIN
+323 NNHNNQNSIIIN
-335 NNSSIQ
+335 HNSINQ
-341 NNHNNSNIGKYICKY
+341 NNIINNNSNIGKYICKY

-362 DKDFKIAKR
+362 EKDFRIAKR

-378 NMKQI
+378 NMKKI
-383 VDLIQGIKLR
+383 IDLVQGIKLR

>member
-1 MLKTNGNI
+1 MLNTNGNI

-26 NSQDLIGPSLSSKI
+26 NSENLIGPSLSSKI

-73 NFYVQFGEIDEFE
+73 NFYEQFGDIDEFE
-86 LNGKISIVLFKSFF
+86 LNGKISVVLFKSFF

-114 FKDNLKKDFKVKWFE
+114 FKDNLKKDFNVKWFE
-129 IEKDS
+129 IDKDS
-134 ELIDQKLLEKFHK
+134 ELIDQKLLEKFQK

-153 IHLNLNLKE
+153 FYLNLNLKN
-162 LKKNGK
+162 LKNGK
-168 SNNKQANE
+168 NKNKQSNNNNDLDI
-176 NDNNHLNLNDKLKN
+176 NDNSN

-228 FYNGNNININSQIM
+228 FYNGKGNNININSQIM
-242 NNNQTNLQNLFNNLQ
+242 NNNQTDLQNLFNNLQ
-257 ITNNINNKFPI
+257 IANNINNKFPI
-268 NNINQFNTVNNIN
+268 NNINNINTINNIN
-281 NYNNNLITNNFNHI
+281 NFNNNIITNNFNSI
-295 NNSYNNN
+295 NNSYVNQNNHN
-302 NYNNNYNIN
+302 NQNSIIIN
-311 NNINNNNFNNDL
+311 HNSINQNNNFNN
-323 NNNNHNNPIIIN
+323 
-335 NNSSIQ
+335 
-341 NNHNNSNIGKYICKY
+341 NSNTGKYICKY

-362 DKDFKIAKR
+362 EKDFRIAKR

-378 NMKQI
+378 NMKKI
-383 VDLIQGIKLR
+383 VDLVQGIKLR

>member
-1 MLKTNGNI
+1 MLNTNGNI

-15 NLMSSP
+15 NVMSSP

-26 NSQDLIGPSLSSKI
+26 NSENLIGPSLSSKI

-73 NFYVQFGEIDEFE
+73 NFYEQFGDIDEFE
-86 LNGKISIVLFKSFF
+86 LNGKISVVLFKSFF

-129 IEKDS
+129 IDKDS
-134 ELIDQKLLEKFHK
+134 ELIDQKLLEKFQK

-153 IHLNLNLKE
+153 FYLNLNLKN
-162 LKKNGK
+162 LKNGK
-168 SNNKQANE
+168 NKNKQSNNNNDLDI
-176 NDNNHLNLNDKLKN
+176 NDNSN

-228 FYNGNNININSQIM
+228 FYNGKGNNININSQIM
-242 NNNQTNLQNLFNNLQ
+242 NNNQTYLQNLFNNLQ
-257 ITNNINNKFPI
+257 IANNINNKIPI
-268 NNINQFNTVNNIN
+268 NNINNINTINNIN
-281 NYNNNLITNNFNHI
+281 NFNNNIITNNSYI
-295 NNSYNNN
+295 NQ
-302 NYNNNYNIN
+302 
-311 NNINNNNFNNDL
+311 
-323 NNNNHNNPIIIN
+323 NNHNNQNSIIIN
-335 NNSSIQ
+335 HNSINQ
-341 NNHNNSNIGKYICKY
+341 NNNINNSNIGKYICKY

-362 DKDFKIAKR
+362 EKDFRIAKR
-371 IIGSKGN
+371 IIGSKGI
-378 NMKQI
+378 NMKKI
-383 VDLIQGIKLR
+383 VDLVQGIKLR

-450 NGLIPVPQIAI
+450 NGLNPVPQIAI

>member
-26 NSQDLIGPSLSSKI
+26 NSDNLIGPSLSSKI

-73 NFYVQFGEIDEFE
+73 NFYEQFGDIDEFE
-86 LNGKISIVLFKSFF
+86 LNGKISVVLFKSFF

-114 FKDNLKKDFKVKWFE
+114 FKDNLKKDFKVRWFE
-129 IEKDS
+129 IDKDN
-134 ELIDQKLLEKFHK
+134 ELIDQKLLEKFQK

-153 IHLNLNLKE
+153 FYLNLNLKN
-162 LKKNGK
+162 LKNGK
-168 SNNKQANE
+168 NKNKQTNNNNDLDI
-176 NDNNHLNLNDKLKN
+176 NDNSN

-228 FYNGNNININSQIM
+228 FYNGKGNNININSQIM
-242 NNNQTNLQNLFNNLQ
+242 NNNQTDLQNLFNNLQ
-257 ITNNINNKFPI
+257 IANNINNKIPI
-268 NNINQFNTVNNIN
+268 NNINNINTINNIN
-281 NYNNNLITNNFNHI
+281 NFNNNIITNNSYI
-295 NNSYNNN
+295 NQ
-302 NYNNNYNIN
+302 
-311 NNINNNNFNNDL
+311 
-323 NNNNHNNPIIIN
+323 NNHNNQNSIIIN
-335 NNSSIQ
+335 NNSINQ
-341 NNHNNSNIGKYICKY
+341 NNNINNSNIGKYICKY

-362 DKDFKIAKR
+362 EKDFRIAKR

-378 NMKQI
+378 NMKKI
-383 VDLIQGIKLR
+383 VDLVQGIKLR

-406 NKESDEPLHLCISSK
+406 NKESEEPLHLCISSK

-450 NGLIPVPQIAI
+450 NGLNPVPQIAI

>member
-1 MLKTNGNI
+1 MLNTNGNI

-15 NLMSSP
+15 NVMSSP

-26 NSQDLIGPSLSSKI
+26 NSENLIGPSLSSKI

-73 NFYVQFGEIDEFE
+73 NFYEQFGDIDEFE
-86 LNGKISIVLFKSFF
+86 LNGKISVVLFKSFF

-114 FKDNLKKDFKVKWFE
+114 FKDNLKKDFKVRWFE
-129 IEKDS
+129 IDKDN
-134 ELIDQKLLEKFHK
+134 ELIDQKLLEKFQK

-153 IHLNLNLKE
+153 FYLNLNLKN
-162 LKKNGK
+162 LKNGK
-168 SNNKQANE
+168 NKNKQTNNNNDLDI
-176 NDNNHLNLNDKLKN
+176 NDNSN

-228 FYNGNNININSQIM
+228 FYNGKGNNININSQIM
-242 NNNQTNLQNLFNNLQ
+242 NNNQIYLQNLFNNLQ
-257 ITNNINNKFPI
+257 IANNINNKIPI
-268 NNINQFNTVNNIN
+268 NNINNINTINNIN
-281 NYNNNLITNNFNHI
+281 NFNNNIITNNSYI
-295 NNSYNNN
+295 NQ
-302 NYNNNYNIN
+302 
-311 NNINNNNFNNDL
+311 
-323 NNNNHNNPIIIN
+323 NNHNNQNSIIIN
-335 NNSSIQ
+335 HNSINQ
-341 NNHNNSNIGKYICKY
+341 NNNINNSNIGKYICKY

-362 DKDFKIAKR
+362 EKDFRIAKR

-378 NMKQI
+378 NMKKI
-383 VDLIQGIKLR
+383 VDLVQGIKLR

-450 NGLIPVPQIAI
+450 NGLNPVPQIAI

>member
-1 MLKTNGNI
+1 MLNTNSNI
-9 NNSITL
+9 KNLITL

-26 NSQDLIGPSLSSKI
+26 NSDNLIGPSLSSKI

-73 NFYVQFGEIDEFE
+73 NFYEQFGDIDEFE
-86 LNGKISIVLFKSFF
+86 LNGKISVVLFKSFF

-129 IEKDS
+129 IDKDS
-134 ELIDQKLLEKFHK
+134 ELIDQKLLEKFQK

-153 IHLNLNLKE
+153 FYLNLNLKN
-162 LKKNGK
+162 LKNGK
-168 SNNKQANE
+168 NKNKQSNNNNDLDI
-176 NDNNHLNLNDKLKN
+176 NDNSN

-228 FYNGNNININSQIM
+228 FYNGKGNNININSQIM
-242 NNNQTNLQNLFNNLQ
+242 NNNQTDLQNLFNNLQ
-257 ITNNINNKFPI
+257 IANNINNKFPI
-268 NNINQFNTVNNIN
+268 NNINNINTINNIN
-281 NYNNNLITNNFNHI
+281 NFNNNIITNNFNPI
-295 NNSYNNN
+295 NNSYINQNNHN
-302 NYNNNYNIN
+302 NQNSIIINHNSINQN
-311 NNINNNNFNNDL
+311 NNIN
-323 NNNNHNNPIIIN
+323 
-335 NNSSIQ
+335 
-341 NNHNNSNIGKYICKY
+341 NNSNIGKYICKY

-362 DKDFKIAKR
+362 EKDFRIAKR

-378 NMKQI
+378 NMKKI
-383 VDLIQGIKLR
+383 VDLVQGIKLR

>member
-1 MLKTNGNI
+1 MLNTNGNI

-26 NSQDLIGPSLSSKI
+26 NSENLIGPSLSSKI

-73 NFYVQFGEIDEFE
+73 NFYEQFGDIDEFE
-86 LNGKISIVLFKSFF
+86 LNGKISVVLFKSFF

-114 FKDNLKKDFKVKWFE
+114 FKDNLKKDFKVRWFE
-129 IEKDS
+129 IDKDN
-134 ELIDQKLLEKFHK
+134 ELIDQKLLEKFQK

-153 IHLNLNLKE
+153 FYLNLNLKN
-162 LKKNGK
+162 LKNGK
-168 SNNKQANE
+168 NKNKQTNNNNDLDI
-176 NDNNHLNLNDKLKN
+176 NDNSN

-228 FYNGNNININSQIM
+228 FYNGKGNNININSQIM
-242 NNNQTNLQNLFNNLQ
+242 NNNQTYLQNLFNNLQ
-257 ITNNINNKFPI
+257 IANNINNKIPI
-268 NNINQFNTVNNIN
+268 NNINNINTINNIN
-281 NYNNNLITNNFNHI
+281 NFNNNIITNNSYI
-295 NNSYNNN
+295 NQ
-302 NYNNNYNIN
+302 
-311 NNINNNNFNNDL
+311 
-323 NNNNHNNPIIIN
+323 NNHNNQNSIIIN
-335 NNSSIQ
+335 HNSINQ
-341 NNHNNSNIGKYICKY
+341 NNNYNNSNIGKYICKY

-362 DKDFKIAKR
+362 EKDFRIAKR

-378 NMKQI
+378 NMKNI
-383 VDLIQGIKLR
+383 VDLVQGIKLR

-450 NGLIPVPQIAI
+450 NGLNPVPQIAI
-461 KQDIIFSYRKNSH
+461 KQDMIFSYRKNSH

>member
-1 MLKTNGNI
+1 MLNTNGNI

-15 NLMSSP
+15 NVMSSP

-26 NSQDLIGPSLSSKI
+26 NSENLIGPSLSSKI

-73 NFYVQFGEIDEFE
+73 NFYEQFGDIDEFE
-86 LNGKISIVLFKSFF
+86 LNGKISVVLFKSFF

-129 IEKDS
+129 IDKDS
-134 ELIDQKLLEKFHK
+134 ELIDQKLLEKFQK

-153 IHLNLNLKE
+153 FYLNLNLKN
-162 LKKNGK
+162 LKNGK
-168 SNNKQANE
+168 NKNKQSNNNNDLDI
-176 NDNNHLNLNDKLKN
+176 NDNSN

-228 FYNGNNININSQIM
+228 FYNGKGNNININSQIM
-242 NNNQTNLQNLFNNLQ
+242 NNNQTDLQNLFNNLQ
-257 ITNNINNKFPI
+257 IANNINNKFPI
-268 NNINQFNTVNNIN
+268 NNINNINTINNIN
-281 NYNNNLITNNFNHI
+281 NFNNNIITNNSYI
-295 NNSYNNN
+295 NQ
-302 NYNNNYNIN
+302 
-311 NNINNNNFNNDL
+311 
-323 NNNNHNNPIIIN
+323 NNHNNQNSIIIN
-335 NNSSIQ
+335 HNSINQ
-341 NNHNNSNIGKYICKY
+341 NNNINNSNIGKYICKY

-362 DKDFKIAKR
+362 EKDFRIAKR

-378 NMKQI
+378 NMKKI
-383 VDLIQGIKLR
+383 VDLVQGIKLR

-450 NGLIPVPQIAI
+450 NGLNPVPQIAI
-461 KQDIIFSYRKNSH
+461 KQDMIFSYRKNSH

>member
-1 MLKTNGNI
+1 MLNTNGNI

-15 NLMSSP
+15 NVMSSP

-26 NSQDLIGPSLSSKI
+26 NSENLIGPSLSSKI

-73 NFYVQFGEIDEFE
+73 NFYEQFGDIDEFE
-86 LNGKISIVLFKSFF
+86 LNGKISVVLFKSFF

-114 FKDNLKKDFKVKWFE
+114 FKDNLKKDFKVRWFE
-129 IEKDS
+129 IDKDN
-134 ELIDQKLLEKFHK
+134 ELIDQKLLEKFQK

-153 IHLNLNLKE
+153 FYLNLNLKN
-162 LKKNGK
+162 LKNGK
-168 SNNKQANE
+168 NKNKQTNNNNDLDI
-176 NDNNHLNLNDKLKN
+176 NDNLN

-204 NVNNVNLNN
+204 NVNNLNLNN

-228 FYNGNNININSQIM
+228 FYNGKGNNININSQIM
-242 NNNQTNLQNLFNNLQ
+242 NNNQIYLQNLFNNLQ
-257 ITNNINNKFPI
+257 IANNINNKIPI
-268 NNINQFNTVNNIN
+268 NNINNINTINNIN
-281 NYNNNLITNNFNHI
+281 NFNNNIITNNSYI
-295 NNSYNNN
+295 NQ
-302 NYNNNYNIN
+302 
-311 NNINNNNFNNDL
+311 
-323 NNNNHNNPIIIN
+323 NNHNNQNSIIIN
-335 NNSSIQ
+335 HNSINQ
-341 NNHNNSNIGKYICKY
+341 NNNINNSNIGKYICKY

-362 DKDFKIAKR
+362 EKDFRIAKR

-378 NMKQI
+378 NMKKI
-383 VDLIQGIKLR
+383 VDLVQGIKLR

-450 NGLIPVPQIAI
+450 NGLNPVPQIAI
-461 KQDIIFSYRKNSH
+461 KQDIIFSYKKNSH

>member
-1 MLKTNGNI
+1 MLNTNGNI

-15 NLMSSP
+15 NVMSSP

-26 NSQDLIGPSLSSKI
+26 NSENLIGPSLSSKI

-73 NFYVQFGEIDEFE
+73 NFYEQFGDIDEFE
-86 LNGKISIVLFKSFF
+86 LNGKISVVLFKSFF

-129 IEKDS
+129 IDKDS
-134 ELIDQKLLEKFHK
+134 ELIDQKLLEKFQK

-153 IHLNLNLKE
+153 FYLNLNLKN
-162 LKKNGK
+162 LKNGK
-168 SNNKQANE
+168 NKNKQTNNNNDLDI
-176 NDNNHLNLNDKLKN
+176 NDNLN

-204 NVNNVNLNN
+204 NVNNLNLNN

-228 FYNGNNININSQIM
+228 FYNGKGNNININSQIM
-242 NNNQTNLQNLFNNLQ
+242 NNNQIYLQNLFNNLQ
-257 ITNNINNKFPI
+257 IANNINNKIPI
-268 NNINQFNTVNNIN
+268 NNINNINTINNIN
-281 NYNNNLITNNFNHI
+281 NFNNNIITNNFNPI
-295 NNSYNNN
+295 NNSYVNQ
-302 NYNNNYNIN
+302 
-311 NNINNNNFNNDL
+311 
-323 NNNNHNNPIIIN
+323 NNHNNQNSIIIN
-335 NNSSIQ
+335 HNSINQ
-341 NNHNNSNIGKYICKY
+341 NNNINNSNIGKYICKY

-362 DKDFKIAKR
+362 EKDFRIAKR

-378 NMKQI
+378 NMKKI
-383 VDLIQGIKLR
+383 VDLVQGIKLR

>member
-1 MLKTNGNI
+1 MLNTNGNI

-15 NLMSSP
+15 NVMSSP

-26 NSQDLIGPSLSSKI
+26 NSENLIGPSLSSKI

-73 NFYVQFGEIDEFE
+73 NFYEQFGDIDEFE
-86 LNGKISIVLFKSFF
+86 LNGKISVVLFKSFF

-114 FKDNLKKDFKVKWFE
+114 FKDNLKKDFKVRWFE
-129 IEKDS
+129 IDKDN
-134 ELIDQKLLEKFHK
+134 ELIDQKLLEKFQK

-153 IHLNLNLKE
+153 FYLNLNLKN
-162 LKKNGK
+162 LKNGK
-168 SNNKQANE
+168 NKNKQTNNNNDLDI
-176 NDNNHLNLNDKLKN
+176 NDNSN

-204 NVNNVNLNN
+204 NVNNLNLNN

-228 FYNGNNININSQIM
+228 FYNEKGNNININSQIM
-242 NNNQTNLQNLFNNLQ
+242 NNNQIYLQNLFNNLQ
-257 ITNNINNKFPI
+257 IANNINNKIPI
-268 NNINQFNTVNNIN
+268 NNINNINTINNIN
-281 NYNNNLITNNFNHI
+281 NFNNNIITNNSYI
-295 NNSYNNN
+295 NQ
-302 NYNNNYNIN
+302 
-311 NNINNNNFNNDL
+311 
-323 NNNNHNNPIIIN
+323 NNHNNQNSIIIN
-335 NNSSIQ
+335 HNSINQ
-341 NNHNNSNIGKYICKY
+341 NNNINNSNIGKYICKY

-362 DKDFKIAKR
+362 EKDFRIAKR

-378 NMKQI
+378 NMKKI
-383 VDLIQGIKLR
+383 VDLVQGIKLR

-450 NGLIPVPQIAI
+450 NGLNPVPQIAI
-461 KQDIIFSYRKNSH
+461 KQDIIFSYKKNSH